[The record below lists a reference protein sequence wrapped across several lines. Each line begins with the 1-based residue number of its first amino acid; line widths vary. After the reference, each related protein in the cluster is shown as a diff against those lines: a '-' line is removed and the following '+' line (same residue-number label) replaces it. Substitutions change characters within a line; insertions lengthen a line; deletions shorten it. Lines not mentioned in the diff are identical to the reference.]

1 MSYKIKPQGET
12 MTRRV
17 ILSILVLMG
26 VICLGFSALA
36 AASLIF
42 AANRSQVGQSAT
54 PTATVEIPEVETVG
68 NVPPAIAAQMDE
80 IQKQVITLR
89 GLLPRQTIS
98 REMLTPAEL
107 GEKVKSEFF
116 AEYTPQDA
124 AEDAYELWA
133 LGLLPE
139 NFDLIDLYT
148 RLYSEQVA
156 GFYDPKTKEMFVV
169 GGDFGGVERMTYAHE
184 FTHLLQ
190 DQVYDLREGL
200 KFDDQYCE
208 EAPERCAAVQSLV
221 EGDASLAE
229 QFWFLRHAT
238 EEDRGEIAQL
248 AQTYASP
255 VFDSAPQYLQDDFLF
270 PYQRGMEFVQSIY
283 DQGGWEAVNRAYEN
297 PPVTTEQI
305 LHPEKYPAEQ
315 GLPTSLP
322 DLKNAAGN
330 CTLISE
336 SGLGEWY
343 LYLQMARGA
352 QESWQQPETEA
363 RRAAAGWGGDR
374 YAVYRCETGPLVV
387 HQIIWDSEKDA
398 TEYYQAFSVYLEK
411 RFSPTEDNPAE
422 TKTRLFVQQG
432 SQTIYLSAPNADQL
446 LLLQQAFGL

>member
-1 MSYKIKPQGET
+1 

-139 NFDLIDLYT
+139 PL
-148 RLYSEQVA
+148 QVHV
-156 GFYDPKTKEMFVV
+156 K
-169 GGDFGGVERMTYAHE
+169 
-184 FTHLLQ
+184 
-190 DQVYDLREGL
+190 
-200 KFDDQYCE
+200 
-208 EAPERCAAVQSLV
+208 
-221 EGDASLAE
+221 
-229 QFWFLRHAT
+229 
-238 EEDRGEIAQL
+238 
-248 AQTYASP
+248 
-255 VFDSAPQYLQDDFLF
+255 
-270 PYQRGMEFVQSIY
+270 
-283 DQGGWEAVNRAYEN
+283 
-297 PPVTTEQI
+297 
-305 LHPEKYPAEQ
+305 
-315 GLPTSLP
+315 
-322 DLKNAAGN
+322 
-330 CTLISE
+330 SE
-336 SGLGEWY
+336 S
-343 LYLQMARGA
+343 
-352 QESWQQPETEA
+352 
-363 RRAAAGWGGDR
+363 RRN
-374 YAVYRCETGPLVV
+374 CC
-387 HQIIWDSEKDA
+387 H
-398 TEYYQAFSVYLEK
+398 
-411 RFSPTEDNPAE
+411 
-422 TKTRLFVQQG
+422 
-432 SQTIYLSAPNADQL
+432 
-446 LLLQQAFGL
+446 